1 MMIWQLI
8 ASEFRRHLLSQFF
21 GKQPWYNTTLSFI
34 SILKT
39 ELIIN
44 QDTFEPLNL
53 AGIGEGEG
61 ADASPPMSFSEM
73 AAEALGGSRQN
84 FA

>member
-8 ASEFRRHLLSQFF
+8 ASEFRRHLLSQFYE
-21 GKQPWYNTTLSFI
+21 KQPWYNTTLLFI

-44 QDTFEPLNL
+44 QDTCEPLNL
-53 AGIGEGEG
+53 AGIGEGG